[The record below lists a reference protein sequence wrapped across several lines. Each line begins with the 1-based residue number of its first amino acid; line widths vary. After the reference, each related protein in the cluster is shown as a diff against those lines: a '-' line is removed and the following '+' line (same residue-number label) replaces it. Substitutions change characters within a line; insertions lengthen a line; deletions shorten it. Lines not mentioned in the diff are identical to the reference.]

1 MWHKITSSRLCAWLS
16 THSSSNIHN
25 NPVGCH
31 LLAASMPT
39 LEPEQLTIREM
50 REEETPIVLELL
62 KDGFKD
68 TENRLILYVLT
79 RPLALLLMA
88 VVSSGLRFFL
98 NSFVVALVLPVLLTV
113 VALKL
118 LLWRSPDLRHLHAY
132 YSTGQRGL
140 WVAVYDEDDVCGCVA
155 LEPCGGEPRTA
166 ELKRLAVNRWYRRSG
181 VGRSLL
187 SFLEAHARA
196 QGFKFLVAQVSVVTK
211 AAIGLFESTGYNM
224 SGGRRWLGYTIQQEF
239 SKEL

>member
-1 MWHKITSSRLCAWLS
+1 
-16 THSSSNIHN
+16 
-25 NPVGCH
+25 
-31 LLAASMPT
+31 MPT
-39 LEPEQLTIREM
+39 LEPEQLAIREM
-50 REEETPIVLELL
+50 KEDEAPLVLELL

-79 RPLALLLMA
+79 RPMALLLMA
-88 VVSSGLRFFL
+88 IVSSGLRFLL

-155 LEPCGGEPRTA
+155 LEPHCRDPQTA

-187 SFLEAHARA
+187 RFLESQARA
-196 QGFKFLVAQVSVVTK
+196 QGFKVLVAQVSVVTK
-211 AAIGLFESTGYNM
+211 AAIGLFESSGYDVS
-224 SGGRRWLGYTIQQEF
+224 SGRQWLGYTVQQEF

>member
-1 MWHKITSSRLCAWLS
+1 
-16 THSSSNIHN
+16 
-25 NPVGCH
+25 
-31 LLAASMPT
+31 MPN
-39 LEPEQLTIREM
+39 LEPEQLSIREM
-50 REEETPIVLELL
+50 REDEASIVLELL

-98 NSFVVALVLPVLLTV
+98 NSFVVALVVPVLVTV

-118 LLWRSPDLRHLHAY
+118 LLWRSPDLKQLYAY
-132 YSTGQRGL
+132 YSAGHRGL

-155 LEPCGGEPRTA
+155 LEPRDEEPHTA

-181 VGRSLL
+181 VGRHLL
-187 SFLEAHARA
+187 RFLETQARA

-211 AAIGLFESTGYNM
+211 AAIGLFESSGY
-224 SGGRRWLGYTIQQEF
+224 SVRSGRRWLGYTVQQVF

>member
-1 MWHKITSSRLCAWLS
+1 
-16 THSSSNIHN
+16 
-25 NPVGCH
+25 
-31 LLAASMPT
+31 MPT
-39 LEPEQLTIREM
+39 LEPNQLAIREM
-50 REEETPIVLELL
+50 KEDEAPIVLDLL

-118 LLWRSPDLRHLHAY
+118 LLRRSPDLKHLHAY
-132 YSTGQRGL
+132 YSVGQRRL

-155 LEPCGGEPRTA
+155 LEPRAGEPRTA
-166 ELKRLAVNRWYRRSG
+166 ELKRLAVSRWYRRSG

-187 SFLEAHARA
+187 SFSEEQARA
-196 QGFKFLVAQVSVVTK
+196 QGFQFLVAQVSVVTK
-211 AAIGLFESTGYNM
+211 AAIQLFESAGYSPN
-224 SGGRRWLGYTIQQEF
+224 GGQQWLGYTIQQEF

>member
-1 MWHKITSSRLCAWLS
+1 MVPTLF
-16 THSSSNIHN
+16 
-25 NPVGCH
+25 
-31 LLAASMPT
+31 AASMPT
-39 LEPEQLTIREM
+39 LEPEQLAIREM
-50 REEETPIVLELL
+50 REEEAPMVLELL

-118 LLWRSPDLRHLHAY
+118 LLWRSPDLRHLYAY
-132 YSTGQRGL
+132 YSAGQRGL

-155 LEPCGGEPRTA
+155 LEPHGEELHTA

-181 VGRSLL
+181 VGRHLL
-187 SFLEAHARA
+187 SFLEQQAKA
-196 QGFKFLVAQVSVVTK
+196 QGFSFLVAQVSVVTK
-211 AAIGLFESTGYNM
+211 AAIGLFESSGYSV
-224 SGGRRWLGYTIQQEF
+224 SGERQWLGYTVQQEF
-239 SKEL
+239 RKELY

>member
-1 MWHKITSSRLCAWLS
+1 
-16 THSSSNIHN
+16 
-25 NPVGCH
+25 
-31 LLAASMPT
+31 MPT
-39 LEPEQLTIREM
+39 LEPEQLAIREM
-50 REEETPIVLELL
+50 REEEAPMVLELL

-118 LLWRSPDLRHLHAY
+118 LLWRSPDLKQLYTY
-132 YSTGQRGL
+132 YSAGQRGL

-155 LEPCGGEPRTA
+155 LEPHNGEPRTA

-181 VGRSLL
+181 VGRHLL
-187 SFLEAHARA
+187 HFLEKRARA
-196 QGFKFLVAQVSVVTK
+196 QGFRFLVAHVSVVTK
-211 AAIGLFESTGYNM
+211 AAIGLFESSGYSV
-224 SGGRRWLGYTIQQEF
+224 SGGRQWLGYTVQQEF
-239 SKEL
+239 RKDL

>member
-1 MWHKITSSRLCAWLS
+1 
-16 THSSSNIHN
+16 
-25 NPVGCH
+25 
-31 LLAASMPT
+31 MPT
-39 LEPEQLTIREM
+39 LDPEQLLIREM
-50 REEETPIVLELL
+50 REDEAPIVLELL

-118 LLWRSPDLRHLHAY
+118 LLWRSPDLKHLHAY
-132 YSTGQRGL
+132 YSASHRGL
-140 WVAVYDEDDVCGCVA
+140 WVAVYDDDDVCGCVA
-155 LEPCGGEPRTA
+155 LEPLDGEPRTA
-166 ELKRLAVNRWYRRSG
+166 ELKRLAVSRWYRRSG
-181 VGRSLL
+181 VGRCLL
-187 SFLEAHARA
+187 GFLEAQARA
-196 QGFKFLVAQVSVVTK
+196 QGFRFLVAQVSVVAK
-211 AAIGLFESTGYNM
+211 AAIGLFESTGYSV
-224 SGGRRWLGYTIQQEF
+224 SGGRPWLGYTVQQEF

>member
-1 MWHKITSSRLCAWLS
+1 
-16 THSSSNIHN
+16 
-25 NPVGCH
+25 
-31 LLAASMPT
+31 MPT
-39 LEPEQLTIREM
+39 LEPEQLAIREM
-50 REEETPIVLELL
+50 REDEAPIVLELL

-98 NSFVVALVLPVLLTV
+98 NSFVVALVLPVVLTV

-118 LLWRSPDLRHLHAY
+118 LLWRSPDLRHLYAY
-132 YSTGQRGL
+132 YNVGQRGI

-155 LEPCGGEPRTA
+155 LEPWSGEPGAA

-181 VGRSLL
+181 VGRRLL
-187 SFLEAHARA
+187 SFLENQARA

-211 AAIGLFESTGYNM
+211 AAIGLFENTGYKV
-224 SGGRRWLGYTIQQEF
+224 SGGRQWLGYTIQQEF
-239 SKEL
+239 IKELL

>member
-1 MWHKITSSRLCAWLS
+1 
-16 THSSSNIHN
+16 
-25 NPVGCH
+25 
-31 LLAASMPT
+31 MPT
-39 LEPEQLTIREM
+39 LQPDQLTIREM
-50 REEETPIVLELL
+50 REDEAPIVLELL

-88 VVSSGLRFFL
+88 VVSSALRFFL
-98 NSFVVALVLPVLLTV
+98 NSFVVALVLPVVLTV

-118 LLWRSPDLRHLHAY
+118 LLWRSPDLRHLYAY
-132 YSTGQRGL
+132 YSASKRGL

-155 LEPCGGEPRTA
+155 LEPCYGEPHAA

-181 VGRSLL
+181 VGRRLL
-187 SFLEAHARA
+187 SFLETQARA
-196 QGFKFLVAQVSVVTK
+196 QGFKTLVARVSVVTK
-211 AAIGLFESTGYNM
+211 AAIGLFESAGYTV
-224 SGGRRWLGYTIQQEF
+224 SGGQRWLGYTIQQEF